1 MAVAVKNSPDVRS
14 PSLFER
20 APVLSLIGAAYVIG
34 CVAVLG
40 KVVPWLWWEVIGFD
54 ESSMMASIL
63 LLMVL
68 TVAAAGLGFLGLWL
82 LGRRAPVGT
91 RARIF
96 VAVLGVPVIL
106 PLTPWASFW
115 IQYRL
120 SFRHWLGPA
129 GVHHRARAPRRP

>member
-1 MAVAVKNSPDVRS
+1 MAVAVKNSPEVRS
-14 PSLFER
+14 PSLFDR

-54 ESSMMASIL
+54 ESIMMASIL

-91 RARIF
+91 RAGIF
-96 VAVLGVPVIL
+96 VAVLGVLVIL
-106 PLTPWASFW
+106 LLTRWASLW
-115 IQYRL
+115 IEYGVY
-120 SFRHWLGPA
+120 FGHWFGPS
-129 GVHHRARAPRRP
+129 GVTI